1 MISVCER
8 EQSLTSDV
16 ASLEA
21 YKRELLRRVVSL
33 ICSTTGRRRTPDE
46 DARMEILV
54 REIDHVR
61 GQMRSAY
68 SRT

>member
-8 EQSLTSDV
+8 ERSPVADV
-16 ASLEA
+16 ATLDA
-21 YKRELLRRVVSL
+21 YKRVLLRRVVSL

-46 DARMEILV
+46 DVRMELLV

-68 SRT
+68 SRA